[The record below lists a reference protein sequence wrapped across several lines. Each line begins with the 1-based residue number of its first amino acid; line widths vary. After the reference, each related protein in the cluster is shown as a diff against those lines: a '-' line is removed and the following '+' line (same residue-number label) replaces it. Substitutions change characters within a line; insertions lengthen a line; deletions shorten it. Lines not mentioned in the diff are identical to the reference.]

1 MKQSKIGRP
10 LASLPLFMGMFSK
23 PFSGI
28 PPEGFSFGRARVLPN
43 AHQRAAPF
51 LAGLPA
57 YSKRKGGKRKGGK
70 RNSRLRGGITNLF
83 LGRLAQKLGNYF
95 PPVHQLFIGDNK
107 KYAFFFPAFGL

>member
-1 MKQSKIGRP
+1 
-10 LASLPLFMGMFSK
+10 MGMFSK

-70 RNSRLRGGITNLF
+70 ETAACAGVLLT
-83 LGRLAQKLGNYF
+83 
-95 PPVHQLFIGDNK
+95 
-107 KYAFFFPAFGL
+107 FFWAV